1 MKHAL
6 HFPRFG
12 KTLLA
17 AALVAMAGTG
27 CATDQSLLGKLGNV
41 FGSPAQAKSAAAGK
55 AIEGD
60 ITSTKALE
68 FLYGNQAKASPV
80 FDAKYT
86 EQGKDKYILLAE
98 EDGGLLLSAAVFV
111 KEGGQWTLEAENRNI
126 DYDLAD
132 GKANF
137 GCFLR
142 HDEKPVLARV
152 GPDKHGILI
161 HAGGGGHGNSVC
173 PTVLL
178 PDGGSIRS
186 VLIGIFEMQISSGK
200 AWGEDDARAS
210 FDEQSAGEYYD
221 AVVRYID
228 IDNNSR
234 EASRRFQFRNGVY
247 HKVATPKAGK
257 KAGKKK
263 RK

>member
-1 MKHAL
+1 MKPAL
-6 HFPRFG
+6 HFPRIG

-17 AALVAMAGTG
+17 AALVAMAGT
-27 CATDQSLLGKLGNV
+27 
-41 FGSPAQAKSAAAGK
+41 AAAGK

-60 ITSTKALE
+60 IDAAKALA

-86 EQGKDKYILLAE
+86 EHGKEKYIMLTKTGA
-98 EDGGLLLSAAVFV
+98 DPNTGGDDIFGAAVFANN
-111 KEGGQWTLEAENRNI
+111 GGQWTLEVENRNI
-126 DYDLAD
+126 PQEPLCRLDNDD
-132 GKANF
+132 
-137 GCFLR
+137 
-142 HDEKPVLARV
+142 KPILARV
-152 GPDKHGILI
+152 GSDKHGILI
-161 HAGGGGHGNSVC
+161 HASLGGSRTNYEC

-186 VLIGIFEMQISSGK
+186 VLIGEFASGICSDGMVC
-200 AWGEDDARAS
+200 GEIQVRAS

-228 IDNNSR
+228 VGNKGK
-234 EASRRFQFRNGVY
+234 AGSRRFQFRDGEY
-247 HKVATPKAGK
+247 HEVASPKAAKKGGK
-257 KAGKKK
+257 KGAKK